1 MPDRRAYMAPPPV
14 TPTRRLAIAL
24 VTLAIVTSIGTV
36 GFVAIEGL
44 PVTDALYLTVV
55 SLTTVGYGD
64 VVPVT
69 GAGRLFA
76 VLLILSGVGSALYLF
91 TVGAQLVL
99 EGQLRDLYGRTAMQ
113 RQVDRQEH
121 HVIVCGYGRFGR
133 VVAEELKRGGTSL
146 VVVDADPVREEE
158 LRAEG
163 IPYIIGSAVSDDV
176 LERAGIRR
184 ARAIVVATPSD
195 PDNVFITLSAREKNP
210 GIRIHARGETEEG
223 LRRLQLA
230 GADQAMSAYHS
241 GGVRMAASILRP
253 SVVDF
258 LELSAPG
265 RHEALALEETKI
277 VRPSRLESRT
287 IADVEGEWPR
297 LRVVALT
304 RAGEAT
310 RIMPEP
316 GVTLAA
322 GDILVVIGERD
333 ALGRLAQA
341 STGE

>member
-1 MPDRRAYMAPPPV
+1 V

-24 VTLAIVTSIGTV
+24 ATLAVVTTIGTV

-44 PVTDALYLTVV
+44 SVADALYLTVV

-64 VVPVT
+64 IVPRT

-99 EGQLRDLYGRTAMQ
+99 EGQLRDLYGRNAMQ
-113 RQVDRQEH
+113 RQVDRH
-121 HVIVCGYGRFGR
+121 RDHVIVCGYGRFGR
-133 VVAEELKRGGTSL
+133 VVADELAHSGTPL
-146 VVVDADPVREEE
+146 VVVDADPARDEE
-158 LRAEG
+158 LRSRG
-163 IPYIIGSAVSDDV
+163 IPYIIGSAVSDEV

-210 GIRIHARGETEEG
+210 DIRIHARGETEEG

-253 SVVDF
+253 AVVDF

-265 RHEALALEETKI
+265 RHDALALEEMKV
-277 VRPSRLESRT
+277 VRPSRLEGRT
-287 IADVEGEWPR
+287 LGEVETEWSR

-304 RAGEAT
+304 RGSEPT
-310 RIMPEP
+310 RIVPSPTTTIE
-316 GVTLAA
+316 A
-322 GDILVVIGERD
+322 GDLLVAIGERD
-333 ALGRLAQA
+333 ALARLAQA
-341 STGE
+341 SAGE